1 MIVTVT
7 AYVHAYKDFNDSK
20 KVVYRIDSF
29 EQPLTKSEV
38 LVMKKEL
45 QLEIP
50 EGFDLDA
57 VLRETHSDRLKQDLA
72 IMENRVADLKKQL
85 SESV

>member
-7 AYVHAYKDFNDSK
+7 AYVHAYKDYND
-20 KVVYRIDSF
+20 KVAYRIDSF
-29 EQPLTKSEV
+29 EQPLTKSEA
-38 LVMKKEL
+38 LVMKKEF

>member
-7 AYVHAYKDFNDSK
+7 AYVHAYKDYND

-38 LVMKKEL
+38 LVMKKEF

>member
-7 AYVHAYKDFNDSK
+7 AYVHAYKDYND

-29 EQPLTKSEV
+29 EQPLTKSEA
-38 LVMKKEL
+38 LVMKKEF

-50 EGFDLDA
+50 EEFDLDT

>member
-29 EQPLTKSEV
+29 ELPLTKSEV
-38 LVMKKEL
+38 LVVKKEF

-50 EGFDLDA
+50 EGFDLDTT
-57 VLRETHSDRLKQDLA
+57 LRETYAERIKQDLTYA
-72 IMENRVADLKKQL
+72 ENRVADLKKQL

>member
-7 AYVHAYKDFNDSK
+7 AYVHAYKDFND

-29 EQPLTKSEV
+29 EAPLTKNEALV
-38 LVMKKEL
+38 LKKDF
-45 QLEIP
+45 QIEIP

-57 VLRETHSDRLKQDLA
+57 VLREAHSDRIKQDLA
-72 IMENRVADLKKQL
+72 FMENRVADLKKQL

>member
-1 MIVTVT
+1 MIVKVT
-7 AYVHAYKDFNDSK
+7 SYVHAYRDYNN

-38 LVMKKEL
+38 LVMKKEF

-50 EGFDLDA
+50 EEFDLDA
-57 VLRETHSDRLKQDLA
+57 VLRETHADRIKQDLA

-85 SESV
+85 SESA

>member
-7 AYVHAYKDFNDSK
+7 AYVHAYKDFNNSK

-38 LVMKKEL
+38 LVMKKEF

-57 VLRETHSDRLKQDLA
+57 VLRETHADRIKQDLA

>member
-7 AYVHAYKDFNDSK
+7 AYVHAYKDYNDSK

-38 LVMKKEL
+38 LVMKKEF

-50 EGFDLDA
+50 EEFDLDA

>member
-38 LVMKKEL
+38 LVMKKEF

-85 SESV
+85 SESA

>member
-7 AYVHAYKDFNDSK
+7 AYVHAYKDYNDSK

-38 LVMKKEL
+38 LVMKKEF

-50 EGFDLDA
+50 EGFDLDV

>member
-7 AYVHAYKDFNDSK
+7 AYVHAYKDYNDSK

-38 LVMKKEL
+38 LVMKKEF